1 MDKGD
6 ERIFGYPL
14 IFILNESHNIL
25 NFIVFLLQFESRYPL
40 GRPWHPLGRIFTFIV
55 GQTQRCGSHSF
66 HPIYNVTLVSSTNG
80 VKKDKEDLAKAILI
94 GDNLNA
100 NLMIRAEMSHSVLTF
115 K

>member
-80 VKKDKEDLAKAILI
+80 VKKTRKTWPKRSSSGI
-94 GDNLNA
+94 
-100 NLMIRAEMSHSVLTF
+100 T
-115 K
+115 

>member
-1 MDKGD
+1 VDKGD
-6 ERIFGYPL
+6 ERIFGYTL

-25 NFIVFLLQFESRYPL
+25 NF
-40 GRPWHPLGRIFTFIV
+40 
-55 GQTQRCGSHSF
+55 
-66 HPIYNVTLVSSTNG
+66 
-80 VKKDKEDLAKAILI
+80 I